1 MHTKSILL
9 DVSSSKK
16 AIAIMDDMSYAD
28 MRTLVGT
35 RLQWLADIGENNKG
49 INGRMVKVLDKMNE
63 LEDYTKRSRGLKPNG

>member
-9 DVSSSKK
+9 DVSSSKQ

-35 RLQWLADIGENNKG
+35 RVQ
-49 INGRMVKVLDKMNE
+49 
-63 LEDYTKRSRGLKPNG
+63 